1 MGNKKVS
8 NMDFKGSS
16 MIKKKIIVKGPA
28 LSSSGY
34 GEQTRFALRSLK
46 QHEDKFDIFLINIP
60 WGRTGEATLVK
71 EEKEWLDFL
80 QAKTHIYSQQ
90 AQQGMYFDISLQ
102 ITIPTE
108 FEKISPFNIGYTAGI
123 ETTKVSRQWIE
134 KANTMEQI
142 IVPSKHSKD
151 VFENTTYKN
160 EDGSILK
167 VETPVSVCAF
177 PVTSTKEEVPILEL
191 SSDFNFLSV
200 AQWGPRKN
208 VEATIVN
215 FLEEFKDEDV
225 GLVLKLNIAKNS
237 TMDRLATEE
246 RLSSLVKNV
255 KQNIGDTK
263 CKIYLLHGS
272 LTDEEMKGL
281 YYHPKIKAFVTT
293 THGEG
298 FGLPIFEAAIA
309 SLPIAAPNWSAHA
322 ELLHAPK
329 KEKGGKTKNKPF
341 FTKIDYDMRPVQP
354 EAVWEGVIEKDSQW
368 CWVKPHSVKAAM
380 RELYKNN
387 KTCKG
392 VANKLSKHIKEN
404 YSEAKQFDTF
414 VKVSKIVKEKKI
426 LKPEKVNGIS
436 FCIPT
441 NGKREEKTLSTIDS
455 IKKQKWSIPYEII
468 ICGDVDK
475 FSSIEG
481 VTTLNKKEEAHSKKV
496 GSLRNGAASL
506 ASYDVIVFCDDDI
519 ILSDDWLEKTIEF
532 SEKEGWEVL
541 GNRIL
546 NPDGTRH
553 WDKATLFPRILVDYD
568 HPENDENLM
577 QTSGFFLIRK
587 NILKQIPW
595 DETKLVYG
603 DRENNGIPEDVQF
616 HFDMKKNNVMLKFNK
631 MACVWHNDDSYT
643 EFQGQTLNN
652 KDILER
658 FNIDFKNEK
667 NQKFVDLLLHLER
680 GLDG

>member
-1 MGNKKVS
+1 
-8 NMDFKGSS
+8 

-102 ITIPTE
+102 VTIPSE

-142 IVPSKHSKD
+142 VVPSKHSKH
-151 VFENTTYKN
+151 VFENTSYKDESGN
-160 EDGSILK
+160 VIKLK
-167 VETPVSVCAF
+167 KPVSVCAF
-177 PVTSTKEEVPILEL
+177 PVTSIKEKVPSLEL

-208 VEATIVN
+208 VEATIVS

-246 RLSSLVKNV
+246 RLSSLIKNV

-281 YYHPKIKAFVTT
+281 YYHPKVKAFVTT

-309 SLPIAAPNWSAHA
+309 GLPIAAPNWSAHA

-329 KEKGGKTKNKPF
+329 KEKNGKTKNKPF
-341 FTKIDYDMRPVQP
+341 FTKIDYDVQPVQP
-354 EAVWEGVIEKDSQW
+354 AAVWEGVIEKDSQW
-368 CWVKPHSVKAAM
+368 CWVKPHSVRAAM

-387 KTCKG
+387 KACKG

-404 YSEAKQFDTF
+404 YSQEKQFDAF
-414 VKVSKIVKEKKI
+414 VKASNIVKEKKI
-426 LKPEKVNGIS
+426 LKNKPIKGIS
-436 FCIPT
+436 FCIST
-441 NGKREEKTLSTIDS
+441 NGKNVEKTNL
-455 IKKQKWSIPYEII
+455 EI
-468 ICGDVDK
+468 
-475 FSSIEG
+475 SSIRKTMENTNVPFEVIIAG
-481 VTTLNKKEEAHSKKV
+481 NTSVFEDERLKLVDAKEESEKGLLAK
-496 GSLRNGAASL
+496 LRNIAGDNAKFDTL
-506 ASYDVIVFCDDDI
+506 VFCDDDLI
-519 ILSDDWLEKTIEF
+519 FDLAWAKRLNEF
-532 SEKEGWEVL
+532 SEQNQWEIL

-546 NPDGTRH
+546 LPDGGRY
-553 WDKATLFPRILVDYD
+553 WDRATVNPHKMIDYD
-568 HPENDENLM
+568 EQVASGIPY
-577 QTSGFFLIRK
+577 QTGCFWIIRK
-587 NILKQIPW
+587 EIFEENKW
-595 DETKLVYG
+595 DDSIEYYAE
-603 DRENNGIPEDVQF
+603 RNGKVNEDVEYSIRLQQKGF
-616 HFDMKKNNVMLKFNK
+616 SLSFDKNNL
-631 MACVWHNDDSYT
+631 VWHNDDSYC
-643 EFQGQTLNN
+643 QMN
-652 KDILER
+652 DICIKKSEIGSL
-658 FNIDFKNEK
+658 DFKKPTE
-667 NQKFVDLLLHLER
+667 QFVDLINIHA
-680 GLDG
+680 